1 MCRLTTL
8 RHLAT
13 SSADGRRVMA
23 QMKESIVSIGLKRME
38 QILSFRHQNSD
49 ASETER
55 ADEELYLWKQL
66 IDELEKVIYSKN
78 TYGI

>member
-1 MCRLTTL
+1 
-8 RHLAT
+8 
-13 SSADGRRVMA
+13 
-23 QMKESIVSIGLKRME
+23 ME
-38 QILSFRHQNSD
+38 QILSFHHQNSD

>member
-1 MCRLTTL
+1 
-8 RHLAT
+8 
-13 SSADGRRVMA
+13 
-23 QMKESIVSIGLKRME
+23 MKETIVTTGLRRME
-38 QILSFRHQNSD
+38 QMRNLHRQNSN

-78 TYGI
+78 VYGI